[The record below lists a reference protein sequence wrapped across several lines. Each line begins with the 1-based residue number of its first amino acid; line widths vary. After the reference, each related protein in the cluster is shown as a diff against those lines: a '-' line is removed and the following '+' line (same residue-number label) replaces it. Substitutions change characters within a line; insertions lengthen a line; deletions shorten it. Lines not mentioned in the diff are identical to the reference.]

1 MLEVVLPIEA
11 KAAPRPQFSK
21 RYGRAYN
28 NPRYESFKKKL
39 ADMIVLHGLVDEPLT
54 GPVAVK
60 IELAFKRPKKPARS
74 YPSKPGDVDNLA
86 KGVMDACNK
95 LVWVDDV
102 QVVDLQVNKFYS
114 QDENY
119 IRLKVEET
127 E

>member
-1 MLEVVLPIEA
+1 MVELRLPIEA

-28 NPRYESFKKKL
+28 NPRYEVFKRKL
-39 ADMIVLHGLVDEPLT
+39 ADLIVLNGELDKPIE
-54 GPVAVK
+54 GPVTVT

-102 QVVDLQVNKFYS
+102 QVVELHVNKVYS
-114 QDENY
+114 QDDNY
-119 IRLKVEET
+119 IYLKVEET